1 MANTQAQLQ
10 AEHWI
15 VTEYLPNLF
24 KKQFKGKSV
33 PLIWG
38 GGFNFDAVSENGEI
52 IACIST
58 SAAKTVSGK
67 SAIGKYHK
75 IKADA
80 LYLLNANNAKKRFL
94 IFTEKDMY
102 NHLLKEKEAG
112 RFPLEIELLCVELP
126 EIINQKVLEAK
137 KRASKEVSR

>member
-1 MANTQAQLQ
+1 MANTQPQLQ
-10 AEHWI
+10 AELWV
-15 VTEYLPNLF
+15 VTQYLPNHF
-24 KKQFKGKSV
+24 KKQFKGKSI
-33 PLIWG
+33 PLTWG
-38 GGFNFDAVSENGEI
+38 GCFNFDAVSEDGEI

-67 SAIGKYHK
+67 SAAGKYHK

-102 NHLLKEKEAG
+102 SHFLKEKEAG
-112 RFPLEIELLCVELP
+112 RFPLEIELLFVELP
-126 EIINQKVLEAK
+126 ETINQKVLEAK
-137 KRASKEVSR
+137 KLASKEVSR